1 MEAWPDQIVQFKL
14 FINFELLKFEITT
27 FRCTKFSKIGRMEN
41 SEGHIMFVPNKFGF
55 SYQAEHSLK
64 TKCGFSYPP
73 EHSWKLNQ
81 RPQAQQKK
89 KKKLLSH
96 VCANIGLKRGQQNGI
111 CSTATVW
118 CVPFPLSPI
127 LSACK
132 I

>member
-1 MEAWPDQIVQFKL
+1 
-14 FINFELLKFEITT
+14 
-27 FRCTKFSKIGRMEN
+27 MEN

-89 KKKLLSH
+89 KKKNSLATFAQILVS
-96 VCANIGLKRGQQNGI
+96 NGA
-111 CSTATVW
+111 SRMASVRQRQFG
-118 CVPFPLSPI
+118 VFHSR
-127 LSACK
+127 
-132 I
+132 